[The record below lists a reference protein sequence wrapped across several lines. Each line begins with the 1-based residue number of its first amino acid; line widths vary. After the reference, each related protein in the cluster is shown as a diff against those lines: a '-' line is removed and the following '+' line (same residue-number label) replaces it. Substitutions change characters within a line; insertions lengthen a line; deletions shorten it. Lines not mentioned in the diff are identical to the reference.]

1 MTKNRF
7 NIFHG
12 AIIALFILSFNGC
25 GYKDNP
31 TYVKDDNKT
40 QNLNK

>member
-1 MTKNRF
+1 L

-12 AIIALFILSFNGC
+12 VIIALFILSFNGC

-31 TYVKDDNKT
+31 IYVDDTKT